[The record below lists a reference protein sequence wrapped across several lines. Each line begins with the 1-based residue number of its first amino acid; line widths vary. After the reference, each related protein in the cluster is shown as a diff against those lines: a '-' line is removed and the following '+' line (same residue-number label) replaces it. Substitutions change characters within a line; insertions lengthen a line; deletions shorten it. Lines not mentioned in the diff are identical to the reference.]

1 MAEVSLSYPE
11 MLADPYPAYARLRNA
26 DGVPRESV
34 MGTWVLARYEDV
46 YEALRDHET
55 FSSAQGVT
63 PGGSDDFSR
72 RLPLIMDDPP
82 RHTAVRRL
90 VNTAFTRQ
98 RVREM
103 TPAIEKIATDLL
115 GEIEGEVDIVE
126 ALTVP
131 LPVIVISRVLGI
143 PEADGERFKLWSDA
157 VTGVLDAG
165 PEAESVEDIFAT
177 RSAAIMEMLAYFAQS
192 IAERRQDPGDDLISL
207 LVQAEI
213 DGERMSDTQLI
224 GFCILLLIAGNETT
238 TNLIG
243 NSLNILADRPELWQR
258 LRRERNL
265 VEGVIEE
272 TLRFDSP
279 VQMLWRTTTR
289 PVQLR
294 GTTIPEGEKVMVAF
308 AAANRDAA
316 EFAEPDEFN
325 PERDWASHVA
335 FGYGTHY
342 CLGSPLARVEASVAL
357 NALLDRFPRLER
369 GEPEPRR
376 LPSLVLR
383 GFSALPL
390 RLQRG

>member
-1 MAEVSLSYPE
+1 
-11 MLADPYPAYARLRNA
+11 
-26 DGVPRESV
+26 
-34 MGTWVLARYEDV
+34 
-46 YEALRDHET
+46 
-55 FSSAQGVT
+55 
-63 PGGSDDFSR
+63 
-72 RLPLIMDDPP
+72 
-82 RHTAVRRL
+82 
-90 VNTAFTRQ
+90 
-98 RVREM
+98 
-103 TPAIEKIATDLL
+103 
-115 GEIEGEVDIVE
+115 
-126 ALTVP
+126 
-131 LPVIVISRVLGI
+131 
-143 PEADGERFKLWSDA
+143 
-157 VTGVLDAG
+157 
-165 PEAESVEDIFAT
+165 
-177 RSAAIMEMLAYFAQS
+177 
-192 IAERRQDPGDDLISL
+192 
-207 LVQAEI
+207 
-213 DGERMSDTQLI
+213 MSDSQLI

-258 LRRERNL
+258 LRQDRDL

-316 EFAEPDEFN
+316 EFADPDEFN
-325 PERDWASHVA
+325 PQRDWASHVA

-369 GEPEPRR
+369 GESEPRR

-390 RLQRG
+390 RLERD

>member
-34 MGTWVLARYEDV
+34 LGTWVLARYEDV

-63 PGGSDDFSR
+63 PGGSDDFSG

-103 TPAIEKIATDLL
+103 TPAIEEIATDLL
-115 GEIEGEVDIVE
+115 GEFEGEVDIVE

-131 LPVIVISRVLGI
+131 LPVVVISRMLGI
-143 PEADGERFKLWSDA
+143 PEADGERFKHWSDA

-165 PEAESVEDIFAT
+165 PGAESVEEIFAT

-192 IAERRQDPGDDLISL
+192 IAERRADPGDDLISL

-213 DGERMSDTQLI
+213 DGERMTDTQLI

-243 NSLNILADRPELWQR
+243 NSLNILVDRPALWQR
-258 LRRERNL
+258 LRQDRDL

-342 CLGSPLARVEASVAL
+342 CLGSPLARAEASVAL
-357 NALLDRFPRLER
+357 NALLDRFPHLER
-369 GEPEPRR
+369 GESEPRR

-390 RLQRG
+390 RLERD